1 MFKSFMREV
10 WNRSNYGPSM
20 GLNPGGLGE
29 RGAARRTDVN
39 VSPIS
44 SINRYASLNIL

>member
-1 MFKSFMREV
+1 MHEAWSRFHH
-10 WNRSNYGPSM
+10 GPSM